1 MLPKINKSDAKW
13 LLNVFAPIRG
23 GRVDNST
30 FQMFLKAYNILRDTD
45 RKVNCFSCEGR
56 SIAAMA
62 NSIFDQYKSEIESIA
77 TKTTRKKNASKKTK

>member
-1 MLPKINKSDAKW
+1 MLPKISKSDAQW
-13 LLNVFAPIRG
+13 LINTFQPIRG

-45 RKVNCFSCEGR
+45 KKVNCFSCEGR

-62 NSIFDQYKSEIESIA
+62 NSMFDQYKVEIEKIA
-77 TKTTRKKNASKKTK
+77 TTNASRKKTNKQK

>member
-1 MLPKINKSDAKW
+1 MLPQISKEDAKW
-13 LLNVFAPIRG
+13 LLRVFAPIRG

-45 RKVNCFSCEGR
+45 RKVSCFSCEGR

-62 NSIFDQYKSEIESIA
+62 NSIFEQYQGEIEA
-77 TKTTRKKNASKKTK
+77 LANPKRGRKKNG